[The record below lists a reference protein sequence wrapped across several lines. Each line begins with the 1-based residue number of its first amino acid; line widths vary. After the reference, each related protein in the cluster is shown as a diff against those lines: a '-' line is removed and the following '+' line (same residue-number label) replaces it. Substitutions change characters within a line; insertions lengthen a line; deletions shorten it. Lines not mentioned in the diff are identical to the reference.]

1 MDDDVFL
8 GTMKEVKRRYW
19 AGIFT
24 EEFYKDKILR
34 VKFALV
40 KVDLRIGKIE

>member
-8 GTMKEVKRRYW
+8 GMMKEVKRRYW

-24 EEFYKDKILR
+24 AEFYKDKIHR
-34 VKFALV
+34 AKFARV
-40 KVDLRIGKIE
+40 KVDFRIGKIE